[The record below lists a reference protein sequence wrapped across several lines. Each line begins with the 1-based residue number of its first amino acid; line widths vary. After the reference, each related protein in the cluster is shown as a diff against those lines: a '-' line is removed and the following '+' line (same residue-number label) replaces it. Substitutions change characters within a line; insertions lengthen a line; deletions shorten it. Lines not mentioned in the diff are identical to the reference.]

1 MKMAVIDIN
10 KDNFQKEVIE
20 SDKPVLLDF
29 WASWCGPCMML
40 SPVIEE
46 LATELEGK
54 AKVGKINVDE
64 EMELSMEFGIES
76 IPTLMFFKNGEM
88 VKKTIGLMTKKE
100 IKDILENI

>member
-1 MKMAVIDIN
+1 MNEITVTKY
-10 KDNFQKEVIE
+10 NFSDVME
-20 SDKPVLLDF
+20 SDVPVLLDF
-29 WASWCGPCMML
+29 WAVWCGPCRMVA
-40 SPVIEE
+40 P
-46 LATELEGK
+46 ELEKVANQLVGK
-54 AKVGKINVDE
+54 VKVGKINVDE